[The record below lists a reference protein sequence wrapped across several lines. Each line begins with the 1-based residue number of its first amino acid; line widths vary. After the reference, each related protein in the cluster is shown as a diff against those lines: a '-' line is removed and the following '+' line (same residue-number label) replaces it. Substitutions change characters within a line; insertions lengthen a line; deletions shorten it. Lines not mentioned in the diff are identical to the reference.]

1 MDETT
6 FMIFRVA
13 SLLFAIV
20 FFAGLSAA
28 AAKTAR
34 GRPIL
39 GGIIGA
45 VLFFVLLLIPF
56 STDFLVSLVSIFIL
70 FLILDPIIVLALA
83 DKRPKCPYC
92 KTVKRKGARV
102 CHACGNSLVASPQK
116 KRIKQIIPCP
126 CCGKALDARTIK
138 EGLNKCPFCSEEFE
152 CA

>member
-20 FFAGLSAA
+20 LFAGLSAA

-45 VLFFVLLLIPF
+45 VLFFVLILIPF
-56 STDFLVSLVSIFIL
+56 GIGWPTVFFPILIL
-70 FLILDPIIVLALA
+70 FFILDPIIVLALA

-102 CHACGNSLVASPQK
+102 CYACGNHLVAPPQR

-126 CCGKALDARTIK
+126 CCGKALDASTIK